1 MNAILAVLCLAVIR
15 AIPLLLG
22 TTGEILHEK
31 SGSLNLG
38 VEGTMAVGAI
48 GGFLCATASNSLFVG
63 LLGGFLCGAIMGLI
77 FSVLTVTFKANQNVT
92 GLAIT
97 IFGVGLCTM
106 IGESLKNQKKF
117 PFVSDALAAQIAENG
132 IPGLRNIPFLG
143 ELLFGYNAIVYI
155 GLAIAICAWIYLYRS
170 KAGLRT
176 RAVGDHPGAA
186 DSMGVSIDRYRYV
199 NSMIGAGIMGIGGV
213 FMALIINLGSWN
225 ENWINGYG
233 WISIAL
239 VIFANWSPA
248 RAIGG
253 SFVFGLLLALQST
266 ASGLASAFPTVFGW
280 MSKIPV
286 EFYQMLPFLMTAVII
301 VIGSI
306 RKKRNLHAPMAV
318 GLNYFREDR

>member
-1 MNAILAVLCLAVIR
+1 MNAIVAILSQSILC

-92 GLAIT
+92 GLALT
-97 IFGVGLCTM
+97 IFGVGLCTL
-106 IGESLKNQKKF
+106 IGESMKSKNTF
-117 PFVSDALAAQIAENG
+117 PFPSEALKSQIGNG
-132 IPGLRNIPFLG
+132 TAGNIM
-143 ELLFGYNAIVYI
+143 VY
-155 GLAIAICAWIYLYRS
+155 LAVVIAICAWVYLYRS

-176 RAVGDHPGAA
+176 RAAGDHPGAA

-199 NSMIGAGIMGIGGV
+199 NSMVGAGIMGIGGV
-213 FMALIINLGSWN
+213 FMAFVLNNGAWN
-225 ENWINGYG
+225 ENWISGYG

-266 ASGLASAFPTVFGW
+266 ASGLASTFPAVFGW